1 MNLLWSLLER
11 ASRQFPDGLAI
22 TAGSRVGGAL
32 TWSEVEGRA
41 RAQARCLAARGLQPG
56 STVACLADNGPGVLI
71 SSFATARLGA
81 ILVPL
86 NPRLSLPEQRAIVD
100 LAGCGLGLADHL
112 HWERASELLG
122 EGRVLSLEPEERL
135 EAGAR
140 NAPPA
145 SVDPRTPSPAAVEP
159 GSAETCS
166 QEPAA
171 VEAAAP
177 AQLYFTSGTT
187 GDPKGVVLTHANIHA
202 HALAAV
208 EALGLT
214 AQDTWGHFAPMF
226 HLADA
231 WATFAITAV
240 GGTHSFLPRFDAAR
254 CLEVCQRD
262 GVTLTNLV
270 PTMLQRVLATVE
282 DGADPPRSLRLCLSG
297 GAPIAPAVV
306 ERVLSALGCAYRQ
319 TYGLTETSPYL
330 TLSQLEQHEEQLPLA
345 ERAQRLARTGTP
357 FPTVELRV
365 VDPEG
370 KSVPPDD
377 ASVGEIVVRGPT
389 ISPGYWQNE
398 EATAA
403 AHRGGWF
410 HTGDL
415 ATVDAGGSVLIVDR
429 LKDLILSGGE
439 NVYSIEV
446 EAALLAHPAVLECA
460 VFGLPHSDLGEC
472 VSAAVVPRSGRA
484 LEAEEL
490 RDHCRERIAGYK
502 LPRRLWLVEE
512 LPRTGSGKIR
522 KRTLREQAAA
532 GVLGVEA

>member
-1 MNLLWSLLER
+1 MNPLWSLLER
-11 ASRQFPDGLAI
+11 ASGAAPADVAI
-22 TAGSRVGGAL
+22 AAASPEEAPLTWKDAETLAL
-32 TWSEVEGRA
+32 TEAA
-41 RAQARCLAARGLQPG
+41 RMAARGAVAG
-56 STVACLADNGPGVLI
+56 TRVACLADNGPGVLLA
-71 SSFATARLGA
+71 SFAAARLGA
-81 ILVPL
+81 VLVPL
-86 NPRLSLPEQRAIVD
+86 NPRLTRPEQRRIVE
-100 LAGCGLGLADHL
+100 LAGCTLALADARYHARAEEL
-112 HWERASELLG
+112 VGEARALLLERPPRPGA
-122 EGRVLSLEPEERL
+122 GR
-135 EAGAR
+135 GA
-140 NAPPA
+140 NGPDGTCPPPA
-145 SVDPRTPSPAAVEP
+145 TVN
-159 GSAETCS
+159 ETS
-166 QEPAA
+166 
-171 VEAAAP
+171 P

-187 GDPKGVVLTHANIHA
+187 GAPKGVVLTHGNIHA

-208 EALGLT
+208 EALELT
-214 AQDTWGHFAPMF
+214 GHDTWGHFAPMF

-231 WATFAITAV
+231 WATFAVTAV
-240 GGTHSFLPRFDAAR
+240 GGTHAFLPRFDAAR

-262 GVTLTNLV
+262 RVTLTNLV
-270 PTMLQRVLATVE
+270 PTMLQRVLAAVE
-282 DGADPPRSLRLCLSG
+282 DGLAPPRSLRLCLSG

-306 ERVLSALGCAYRQ
+306 ERVLSTLGCAYRQ

-330 TLSQLEQHEEQLPLA
+330 TLSQLEQHEEGLPLA

-365 VDPEG
+365 VDAEG
-370 KSVPPDD
+370 RPVPPDD
-377 ASVGEIVVRGPT
+377 ATVGEIVVRGPT

-403 AHRGGWF
+403 AHRDGWF

-415 ATVDAGGSVLIVDR
+415 ATIDVRGSVLIVDR

-472 VSAAVVPRSGRA
+472 VSAAVVLRSGRA

-522 KRTLREQAAA
+522 KRALREQAAA
-532 GVLGVEA
+532 GALGAEA